1 MPLIIDDGSHAA
13 NIPEMQFFIS
23 TSNLTDDAAAIP
35 DAKDTVD
42 AALSHLAI
50 DMSWTVGVKRF
61 FYVPPKEAQKHIADL
76 RDTIYTI
83 LTRYGDVSI
92 VNHMPRREMYL
103 YYTASKI
110 HDLDYADAEYMCFE
124 VPVAAAGDVSLLI
137 NAALLMSRNRK
148 DTSPSLSIATAAE
161 AGISRGRGIIKVKLM
176 PRRVVEESW
185 DMITDIIGEGLA
197 GYFIDHQK

>member
-1 MPLIIDDGSHAA
+1 MPLIIDDGSHDPLAT
-13 NIPEMQFFIS
+13 QFFIS
-23 TSNLTDDAAAIP
+23 SSNLAADAAAIL

-61 FYVPPKEAQKHIADL
+61 FYVPPRDARKHIADL

-92 VNHMPRREMYL
+92 VNHLPRREMYL
-103 YYTASKI
+103 YYTASKV

-124 VPVAAAGDVSLLI
+124 VPIAAAGDVSLLI
-137 NAALLMSRNRK
+137 NATLIMSRDRK
-148 DTSPSLSIATAAE
+148 ETSTNALSIATAAE

-185 DMITDIIGEGLA
+185 DMITDIIGEELA